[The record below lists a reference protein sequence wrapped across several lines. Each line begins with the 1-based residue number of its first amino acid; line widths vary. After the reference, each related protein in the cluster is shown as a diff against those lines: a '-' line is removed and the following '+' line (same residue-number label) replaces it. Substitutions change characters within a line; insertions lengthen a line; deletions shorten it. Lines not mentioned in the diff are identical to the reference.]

1 MIGKTNTLS
10 FGKNPMASGVIDVG
24 KNAKSVTV
32 TGLNFDPNLIVLW
45 WPLTRGHA
53 FANDSVT
60 IFKGEEGFFVF
71 THEYGSFS
79 ATITK
84 LGFYFSSGTSGTKV
98 TWYAYEVR
106 S

>member
-24 KNAKSVTV
+24 KNAKKVTV
-32 TGLNFDPNLIVLW
+32 NGLNFDPNLIVLW
-45 WPLTRGHA
+45 WPLTQGHA

-60 IFKGEEGFFVF
+60 IFKGSEGIFVF

-84 LGFYFSSGTSGTKV
+84 LGVYFTSETSQTKV